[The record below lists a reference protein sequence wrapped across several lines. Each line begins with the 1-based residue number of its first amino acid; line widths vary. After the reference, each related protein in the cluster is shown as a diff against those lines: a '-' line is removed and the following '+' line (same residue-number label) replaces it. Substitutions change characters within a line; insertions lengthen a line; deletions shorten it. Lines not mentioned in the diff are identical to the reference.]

1 MPKKSTKVE
10 SELERMIRRMRQE
23 MAQGGGGYGTSLD
36 PTKAEVGRAQ
46 EKMDTTSES
55 LPSGPQEQA
64 LAAKTSNV
72 YAEMGNALGAQ
83 QAMEE
88 PGRKRMLAILNRPGE
103 STMLGQFIDPIAL
116 KPKPEIIN
124 NPKNYWANYLTSLY
138 KGTKLPNYLDF
149 MPALPRAK
157 TQSTDVQAGYEKAVT
172 EFGGDPRLETRNA
185 ERDPAAFKERGAE
198 FLEAAGKYAGEARGW
213 EDPNTGQ
220 PIPISG
226 VPRKDDPSMALWEQ
240 GLGSLSPEELE
251 NLKKLMSSY
260 WRQ

>member
-1 MPKKSTKVE
+1 MPKKSSKVE
-10 SELERMIRRMRQE
+10 SDLERMIRMMKQQ
-23 MAQGGGGYGTSLD
+23 MAQGGQGYGTSLD

-55 LPSGPQEQA
+55 LPSGPREQE
-64 LAAKTSNV
+64 LAARSSNV
-72 YAEMGNALGAQ
+72 YAKMGLATQAK

-103 STMLGQFIDPIAL
+103 STMLGQYIDPITFQ
-116 KPKPEIIN
+116 PKPEIAN

-157 TQSTDVQAGYEKAVT
+157 TQATDVQAGYEKAVT

-198 FLEAAGKYAGEARGW
+198 FLEKAGQYAGEARGW

-226 VPRKDDPSMALWEQ
+226 IPRKDDPSMALWEQ